1 MNLLH
6 AIVMGILQGLTE
18 FLPVSSS
25 GHLVLFT
32 RITGIESNLFF
43 DLFLHLATLFAVVIQ
58 FRRQVLSVIKK
69 PFSPFSL
76 KLILSTSISVI
87 LAFVFKDGVSQ
98 NFEGKT
104 LAFTFLLTA
113 ILLTVSHYFAKTPTH
128 VPSYFDS
135 IVIGI
140 AQGLAVFPGLSR
152 SGTTVSTGKLLG
164 VDEEQNTS
172 FCFLLSIPIIIG
184 GTALELIE
192 GTATVISP
200 LYLFAGFICAFV
212 SGLIALRFIKNAFKN
227 SRFFAI
233 YLVVLSLFLTIND
246 CFLHIF

>member
-76 KLILSTSISVI
+76 KLILATSISVI
-87 LAFVFKDGVSQ
+87 LAFIFKD
-98 NFEGKT
+98 
-104 LAFTFLLTA
+104 
-113 ILLTVSHYFAKTPTH
+113 

-233 YLVVLSLFLTIND
+233 YLVVLSLFLMIND